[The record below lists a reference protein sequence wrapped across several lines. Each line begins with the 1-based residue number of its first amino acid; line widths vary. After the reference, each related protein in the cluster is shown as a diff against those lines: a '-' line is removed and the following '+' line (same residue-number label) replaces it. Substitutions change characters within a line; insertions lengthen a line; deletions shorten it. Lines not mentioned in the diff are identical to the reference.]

1 VGWIL
6 SFVSLLTSGLEIT
19 LLAECPLDRGK
30 IKMSENE
37 RRNDLDSF
45 LCKEHYKKISG
56 SLFDS
61 VKLQKPNIS
70 SYFAEQLFELERF
83 VDELLQDDETPFVAG
98 LDACGKVK
106 YTSSSLADR
115 HFRRVPEYIKIIN
128 MLSPRYEYSEH
139 INVFIA
145 CCHSMGLQNETLDW
159 KDVYPD
165 PQKTN
170 PRLGGRTSAE
180 LFNALVI
187 KIRSEWKLKN
197 IQAKVN
203 ERKKEASD
211 QKEDYCKYA
220 DSLLDNSYYQGCARL
235 VVLRIDLFYQ
245 KHYAD
250 SMSVV
255 EIAKD
260 LDHLFENKRCNSL
273 FDFMKGYIA
282 KLEYGA
288 DKGAHW
294 HVIFFFDG
302 SKKKNSSHIK
312 LTEDIGEYWIKVIT
326 KGRGDY
332 WNSNDNTDRFDTL
345 GRRGI
350 GVINWYDT
358 SLRRNL
364 KELVI
369 GYLCKTDQFIRPKW
383 GHRVRLFR
391 RGNYPKLRV
400 NKRGRSR
407 KKV

>member
-1 VGWIL
+1 LYLRAQVIRNL
-6 SFVSLLTSGLEIT
+6 QEGL
-19 LLAECPLDRGK
+19 
-30 IKMSENE
+30 KMSKHG
-37 RRNDLDSF
+37 RGNDFDRF
-45 LCKEHYKKISG
+45 LCKEHYKKISD
-56 SLFDS
+56 SLFDPA
-61 VKLQKPNIS
+61 KLQEPKLR
-70 SYFAEQLFELERF
+70 SYFAEQLSELESF
-83 VDELLQDDETPFVAG
+83 VDGLLTNDETPFVAG
-98 LDACGKVK
+98 LDKYGKIQ
-106 YTSSSLADR
+106 YAFNTLASR
-115 HFRRVPEYIKIIN
+115 YFISMPRFIASVN

-145 CCHSMGLQNETLDW
+145 CCHSMGLQNGTLDW
-159 KDVYPD
+159 KNIYRD

-180 LFNALVI
+180 LFNGLVTN
-187 KIRSEWKLKN
+187 IRSEWKLKK

-203 ERKKEASD
+203 DRKKEASD

-220 DSLLDNSYYQGCARL
+220 DSLFDDRYYQGCARL

-245 KHYAD
+245 KYYAD
-250 SMSVV
+250 SMNVV
-255 EIAKD
+255 DIAED

-288 DKGAHW
+288 DKGVHW

-312 LTEDIGEYWIKVIT
+312 LTEGIGEYWVNVIT

-332 WNSNDNTDRFDTL
+332 WNSNDNVDRFDQL

-350 GVINWYDT
+350 GVINWYNT
-358 SLRRNL
+358 ELRRSL
-364 KELVI
+364 KEHVI

-383 GHRVRLFR
+383 GHKVRLFR
-391 RGNYPKLRV
+391 RGNYPKIRV